1 MFPNRCPGVLA
12 PFVKKAL
19 RFELLGKTA
28 STKLTKAWFCLQE
41 LIVYRIAFVLEFI
54 ADFS

>member
-28 STKLTKAWFCLQE
+28 STKLTKAWFCFQE